1 MTEYFLVGIEFG
13 TKTKRVYVATENL
26 MSPQSYLKLC
36 RDIVYDASRQRVP
49 GYEVFHV
56 VTLCSMSQ

>member
-56 VTLCSMSQ
+56 VT